1 MEKAIVVGATGG
13 TGASVAEEL
22 VKRGIRTVAFGRS
35 RQKLEQLRAKLGNP
49 EHMTIAVG
57 DAFRPDHV
65 VSASEGTDVL
75 FHCANVPYNEMAS
88 KLVPLGESV
97 MEAADRLSLKVV
109 AIDGIYPYGRRQTAR
124 ATEEHPKR
132 PHTRKGKTR
141 LAYEKM
147 LFDER
152 WSRAKVMIARLP
164 DYYGPTANEAS
175 YLGST
180 LEAIAAGKMAFF
192 IGNMKVPREFV
203 YLPDAAFMIAELA
216 GRDDAYGQN
225 WHIPG
230 AGLISGKEIV
240 RIARQASGSA
250 KPVIPLGIVGL
261 SLLGMG
267 VPVMKEVVEM
277 LYLTEEPLV
286 LSGDKYER
294 SIGPVRA
301 TTFEEGIRD
310 TVQALQR
317 KNGASLAFNRPARRE
332 KSFLKDR
339 Q

>member
-1 MEKAIVVGATGG
+1 MKKAIVVGATGG
-13 TGASVAEEL
+13 TGASVTEEL
-22 VKRGIRTVAFGRS
+22 VKRGIPTVAFGRS
-35 RQKLEQLRAKLGNP
+35 RQKLEQLGARLGNP
-49 EHMTIAVG
+49 TILTIAAG
-57 DAFRPDHV
+57 DAFRPNDIV
-65 VSASEGTDVL
+65 YASEGADVL
-75 FHCANVPYNEMAS
+75 FHCANVPYHEMTS

-97 MEAADRLSLKVV
+97 MTAADRLCMKVV
-109 AIDGIYPYGRRQTAR
+109 AIDGIYPYGRRQMAR
-124 ATEEHPKR
+124 ATEEHPKQ
-132 PHTRKGKTR
+132 PHTRKGKIR

-147 LFDER
+147 LFDDR

-180 LEAIAAGKMAFF
+180 LEAIAVGKMAFF
-192 IGNMKVPREFV
+192 IGNMRVPREFI

-230 AGLISGKEIV
+230 AGLISGREIV
-240 RIARQASGSA
+240 RIARQTSGSA
-250 KPVIPLGIVGL
+250 KPVIPLGRVGL
-261 SLLGMG
+261 SLIGIS

-294 SIGPVRA
+294 LIGPIRA
-301 TTFEEGIRD
+301 TAFEEGIAATIRD
-310 TVQALQR
+310 LQSR
-317 KNGASLAFNRPARRE
+317 NTSIITSISN
-332 KSFLKDR
+332 
-339 Q
+339 

>member
-13 TGASVAEEL
+13 TGASVVEEL

-35 RQKLEQLRAKLGNP
+35 RQKLEKLKTNLGHP
-49 EHMTIAVG
+49 EHLAIAVG
-57 DAFRPDHV
+57 DAFSPNDIV
-65 VSASEGTDVL
+65 LAAEGADVL
-75 FHCANVPYNEMAS
+75 FHCANVPYHEMVN
-88 KLVPLGESV
+88 KLIPLGESV

-109 AIDGIYPYGRRQTAR
+109 AIDGIYPYGRRQMSR
-124 ATEEHPKR
+124 ATEDHPKQ
-132 PHTRKGKTR
+132 PHTRKGKVR

-147 LFDER
+147 LFEDR
-152 WSRAKVMIARLP
+152 WSRAKVMIVRLP

-180 LEAIAAGKMAFF
+180 LEAIAAGKMAFY
-192 IGNMKVPREFV
+192 IGNMHVPREFV

-216 GRDDAYGQN
+216 SRDEAYGQN

-230 AGLISGKEIV
+230 AGLISGREIV
-240 RIARQASGSA
+240 RIARQACGSA
-250 KPVIPLGIVGL
+250 KSVIPLGRVGL
-261 SLLGMG
+261 SLLGMA

-294 SIGPVRA
+294 LIGPARA
-301 TTFEEGIRD
+301 TAFEEGI
-310 TVQALQR
+310 TVTVRELQR
-317 KNGASLAFNRPARRE
+317 RNGSLIKVSSN
-332 KSFLKDR
+332 
-339 Q
+339 